1 MLIALIV
8 AAEIAFWL
16 ILLSGLV
23 ARYVLRRPRL
33 GMGLLVATPLVDLFL
48 LVATTIELRRG
59 GEAALPH
66 ALAAVCIGVSVVLWT
81 TVLAI
86 DFLISFSYTV
96 SPRRPNAA

>member
-1 MLIALIV
+1 MC
-8 AAEIAFWL
+8 
-16 ILLSGLV
+16 SG
-23 ARYVLRRPRL
+23 ARGWAWDSWSRRPL
-33 GMGLLVATPLVDLFL
+33 SI
-48 LVATTIELRRG
+48 ATTIELRRG